1 MKLVRFVFAG
11 LCFFMVSILAGCSLF
26 NAQLNKA
33 DSVENICTVS
43 KDDYD
48 YSFNI
53 RSVGKGY
60 RIEKKREVH
69 IGNRVNGLE
78 YDGKNAYRYINNSR
92 ITMSEF
98 PFETYDSR
106 ADEILLVSQKILS
119 EGYYTAYNDESFSYR
134 NILYHFQISQE
145 GLSLFRDQNYTY
157 GMIDCVYNNGVFE
170 HFNVDLYED
179 NNDSPVASYT
189 FGRIHYTISYY

>member
-1 MKLVRFVFAG
+1 
-11 LCFFMVSILAGCSLF
+11 
-26 NAQLNKA
+26 LNGA
-33 DSVENICTVS
+33 DSVKNICAVL

-53 RSVGKGY
+53 RNVGKGY
-60 RIEKKREVH
+60 RIGEKREIY

-78 YDGKNAYRYINNSR
+78 YDGKNAYRYINSSR

-98 PFETYDSR
+98 PFETYDSL
-106 ADEILLVSQKILS
+106 AYDILLASQKILS

-134 NILYHFQISQE
+134 NILYHFQISE
-145 GLSLFRDQNYTY
+145 VGLTLFRDQNYTY
-157 GMIDCVYNNGVFE
+157 GMIDCVYNNGVFK
-170 HFNVDLYED
+170 HFNVDLYEN

-189 FGRIHYTISYY
+189 FGSIDYTISYY